1 MCECRLGNVQVVLAA
16 HRKNH
21 PAARQLRGIT
31 LEGEKRLAAGAAL
44 AELDTV
50 DAVITDHAAP
60 EGVVQIEYQA
70 FARQPGSGR
79 RDPRQMF
86 AI

>member
-50 DAVITDHAAP
+50 DAVITDHTAP
-60 EGVVQIEYQA
+60 QGVVQIEYQA
-70 FARQPGSGR
+70 FA
-79 RDPRQMF
+79 
-86 AI
+86 